1 MTTTKNEGAL
11 VVIMEKGSN
20 KMSGGF
26 GIRHLQVLLLFLGM
40 VIGYCLRVSM
50 SEAIVAMTSN
60 KSSEVYNWSPQEKS
74 MILSSFFWGYTAMQI
89 PSGYIAGAWS
99 AQKLLSYGML
109 LCGVFNILTPIAA
122 WYGDWVGVCVCRVVM
137 GLCQS
142 CLLPSIHTLLSKW
155 APPSERARLGT
166 FAYAGAQFGTVISF
180 PISGVLAVSNSGWPS
195 IFYVFGSL
203 AILWSIL
210 FLIFGFDRPSA
221 HPRISER
228 EKQYIEDSLKTDE
241 EKKTSVNKTA
251 KKTPW
256 KAIFTSVPMWAL
268 IIVHCGQNWGYWTLI
283 TEMPTYMAAVLRY
296 DIQQNGLISA
306 LPYLAMWILSFPTSW
321 LCDYAMEKGVS
332 RGVARKVCNTIAHWG
347 PAIALI
353 CLAVIPDPTQV
364 VAVTILVVAVALN
377 AGSLCG
383 FQINHIDLSP
393 NFAGT
398 MMSITNC
405 IASVIAIIAPL
416 ICGKIVTNED
426 NVTQWSIV
434 FYLAAGIYLIGN
446 FVFIVFGEAEIQPWN
461 EPGFTDDQ
469 KLTVCCSLQ
478 NLKKKISLC

>member
-1 MTTTKNEGAL
+1 MTTTKNEMAL
-11 VVIMEKGSN
+11 VDIVEKGSN
-20 KMSGGF
+20 KMSGGY

-60 KSSEVYNWSPQEKS
+60 ESSEVYNWTLQEKS

-122 WYGDWVGVCVCRVVM
+122 RYADWVGVCVCRIVM

-180 PISGVLAVSNSGWPS
+180 PISGVLAVSSTGWAS

-203 AILWSIL
+203 AILWSIS
-210 FLIFGFDRPSA
+210 FLIVGFDSPA
-221 HPRISER
+221 VHPRISER
-228 EKQYIEDSLKTDE
+228 EKQYIEDSLKTAE
-241 EKKTSVNKTA
+241 EQETSVNK
-251 KKTPW
+251 P
-256 KAIFTSVPMWAL
+256 
-268 IIVHCGQNWGYWTLI
+268 
-283 TEMPTYMAAVLRY
+283 
-296 DIQQNGLISA
+296 NGLISA

-321 LCDYAMEKGVS
+321 LSDYALEKGVS

-347 PAIALI
+347 PGIALI
-353 CLAVIPDPTQV
+353 CLAVIPKHTQF
-364 VAVTILVVAVALN
+364 VAVAILVVAVALN

-416 ICGKIVTNED
+416 ICGKIVTDEA
-426 NVTQWSIV
+426 NVTQWGIV
-434 FYLAAGIYLIGN
+434 FYLAAGIYFIGN
-446 FVFIVFGEAEIQPWN
+446 LVFIVFGEAEIQPWD
-461 EPGFTDDQ
+461 EPEITDNV
-469 KLTVCCSLQ
+469 KPT
-478 NLKKKISLC
+478 KKESIIA